1 MPQHWKMIIKTAVIG
16 GDKRREAYVL
26 QVGKTGPHR
35 ISTHSLAY
43 SSDINSLLQHC
54 ICSIGLCM
62 HGSPNEDLKMQLLLK
77 QKNVTFLINVSI
89 T

>member
-1 MPQHWKMIIKTAVIG
+1 MLFLWGICDKTEKLVFCRLIKTI
-16 GDKRREAYVL
+16 L
-26 QVGKTGPHR
+26 NR
-35 ISTHSLAY
+35 ISTFSLAY

-77 QKNVTFLINVSI
+77 QKM
-89 T
+89 